1 MPGAAHNVLRYCDLH
16 CHLDFADNARGLA
29 DDLDVCGIHC
39 LSVTVSP
46 QGYERAKIILGECNN
61 VRVGLGL
68 HPWWVADGRCDET
81 EVERFVALLAGT
93 RFVGEVG
100 LDFSQRHRAG
110 FDVQLAAFNRV
121 AAACAQGGKVLSL
134 HAVRSA
140 GQVLDV
146 LERHD
151 CFTNNA
157 CIFHWF
163 SGTSEELQRA
173 VRRGCYF
180 SVSER
185 MLASR
190 RGRAYA
196 QVIPAERLV
205 LETDLPEE
213 GAGSV
218 SARVL
223 EVSLQRAA
231 DALATVRGERL
242 DDLVAVTGATLLDRD
257 AGTIV

>member
-1 MPGAAHNVLRYCDLH
+1 MPGDAHTVLRYCDLH
-16 CHLDFADNARGLA
+16 CHLDFADNARGLVN
-29 DDLDVCGIHC
+29 DLNVYGVRC
-39 LSVTVSP
+39 LSVTISP

-121 AAACAQGGKVLSL
+121 AVACAQGGKVLSL

-151 CFTNNA
+151 CFSNNA

-173 VRRGCYF
+173 VRQGCYF

-190 RGRAYA
+190 RGRAYVQA
-196 QVIPAERLV
+196 IPTKRLV

-213 GAGSV
+213 GVGAV
-218 SARVL
+218 SASVL
-223 EVSLQRAA
+223 EASLQRAA
-231 DALATVRGERL
+231 DALSAVRGERL
-242 DDLVAVTGATLLDRD
+242 HELVAATGAALLGED